1 MTASAFASAPARS
14 LFGSANPH
22 ALATILEAAETKRII
37 AATDIFD
44 LQGTKLWARNQ
55 PVSQSLQRKLMDR
68 QLRNPLESCL
78 VAEDGVTAVTL
89 TRSLQELVESRSPL
103 GPLLRPHA
111 ARLAREAAQLP
122 LHPVAQLLLTAAQAA
137 RPAGFAHATE
147 AMALA
152 GALMTAQGGGIAE
165 IRLAMLAG
173 LMHDLG
179 AMYIDPRFSETE
191 AEREPEFTTYQ
202 QLVVHPHIGQLL
214 LAQLTHYPA
223 TIARA
228 VAEHHE
234 RCDGSG
240 YPHAHTTRTLSPLGR
255 LLAVVEASLAALEGG
270 RDHLQ
275 HASIALRAVPG
286 EFDLD
291 VVGHVSH
298 AACEQPP
305 LQPVMEEDEIRARL
319 DALASVLTAAES
331 NVARVSAQ
339 ATHPGLR
346 EATALAGWML
356 GRLRIGWNESG
367 LWSPRAMSST
377 EAGEV
382 QAMEDELYRRLRGI
396 QRAVYLRTG
405 TLPEAEAGTLR
416 ELCESLPM
424 GTA

>member
-1 MTASAFASAPARS
+1 MSAPAARS

-22 ALATILEAAETKRII
+22 ALATILEASETKRII

-55 PVSQSLQRKLMDR
+55 PVSQALQRKLMDR
-68 QLRNPLESCL
+68 QLRSPLESCL
-78 VAEDGVTAVTL
+78 VAEDGITAATL
-89 TRSLQELVESRSPL
+89 TRALQELTESRSPL

-111 ARLAREAAQLP
+111 TRLAREAAQLP

-137 RPAGFAHATE
+137 RPATFAHAIE

-152 GALMTAQGGGIAE
+152 GALMTAQRAGIGE

-173 LMHDLG
+173 LVHDLG
-179 AMYIDPRFSETE
+179 AMYIDPRFAETE
-191 AEREPEFTTYQ
+191 AEREPDFTTYQ
-202 QLVVHPHIGQLL
+202 QLVVHPHIGQMLL
-214 LAQLTHYPA
+214 TQLTNYPA

-240 YPHAHTTRTLSPLGR
+240 YPHAHTLVRLSPLGR
-255 LLAVVEASLAALEGG
+255 LVAVVEASLAALEGG

-291 VVGHVSH
+291 VVGHVSR
-298 AACEQPP
+298 AACEQRA
-305 LQPVMEEDEIRARL
+305 LQPVMEDDEIRARL
-319 DALASVLTAAES
+319 GALSTVLDDAEF
-331 NVARVSAQ
+331 NVARVSGK

-346 EATALAGWML
+346 EAVTLAGWML

-367 LWSPRAMSST
+367 LWSSRAMSST
-377 EAGEV
+377 DAGEV
-382 QAMEDELYRRLRGI
+382 EAMEDELYRRLRGI
-396 QRAVYLRTG
+396 QRAVCLRVG
-405 TLPEAEAGTLR
+405 ALPEAEARTLR
-416 ELCESLPM
+416 DLCESLPM